1 MLLLTRA
8 VNLHLD
14 TRTRQLR
21 PAGQSTFDF
30 NYLPL
35 KLWVTL
41 RGEPHRQTAMLVNVH
56 EIDQLIYQTLSQRPV
71 AVADA
76 FELLRWAGN
85 ILKNQFANCTLS
97 RLTLD
102 IDQTFSLSLLEEQAM
117 IQITKKYELAASHR
131 LWNSQWNEQRNFAVF
146 GKCGNP
152 RGHGHNYIVE
162 ITLRGST
169 ELAEVS
175 RPDSD
180 TGRAINPAQMDRI
193 VLREIVDR
201 FDHKNLN
208 EDTHEFAQLIP
219 TAENMTQVFWD
230 ILIAQFP
237 PASLYCVRVWENP
250 RMYAEYF
257 GPAAGPL
264 RFSDSV

>member
-14 TRTRQLR
+14 TRTRRLS
-21 PAGQSTFDF
+21 PPVQSTFDF

-35 KLWVTL
+35 KLWITL
-41 RGEPHRQTAMLVNVH
+41 RGQPHRQTAMLVNVH
-56 EIDQLIYQTLSQRPV
+56 EIDQLIYQTLSQRQV
-71 AVADA
+71 TIADA
-76 FELLRWAGN
+76 FELLRWLEMT
-85 ILKNQFANCTLS
+85 IKNQFANCTLS

-131 LWNSQWNEQRNFAVF
+131 LWNRQWDEPRNFAVF
-146 GKCGNP
+146 GKCSNP
-152 RGHGHNYIVE
+152 RGHGHNYLVE
-162 ITLRGST
+162 ITLRSST
-169 ELAEVS
+169 D
-175 RPDSD
+175 RD
-180 TGRAINPAQMDRI
+180 TGQAIDPAEMDRI
-193 VLREIVDR
+193 ILREIVER

-208 EDTHEFAQLIP
+208 EDTREFAQLIP
-219 TAENMTQVFWD
+219 TAENMAQVFWD
-230 ILIAQFP
+230 ILLAHFP
-237 PASLYCVRVWENP
+237 PAALYCVRVWENP